1 MRKAIQPHV
10 LGAGERGPRGR
21 DTVPVHCGPSVS
33 LATHDQPSN
42 LTARNTDGETGCKVN
57 DAPHERA
64 CSTLLTTQNEDQPG
78 WPTTGECLSTRGT
91 WTEEHVPTVPEAAA
105 AASVGTNTVRGADG
119 GSTQAFRAD
128 QNYFQ
133 KWITKYELI
142 ETDTVIPYNE
152 EL

>member
-1 MRKAIQPHV
+1 MPQIANTRQQTHGQKSHNHCTKTKMRKAIQPHV

-78 WPTTGECLSTRGT
+78 WPTTGECLSTPRY
-91 WTEEHVPTVPEAAA
+91 VD
-105 AASVGTNTVRGADG
+105 RGAC
-119 GSTQAFRAD
+119 THCFRSRGRGLRRHKHRARCRRG
-128 QNYFQ
+128 QHPG
-133 KWITKYELI
+133 L
-142 ETDTVIPYNE
+142 PC
-152 EL
+152 